1 MIDRPPQSILLCT
14 TPRSGSTLVCALL
27 RASGRGGAPESW
39 YRPADRDD
47 YAADWGIAR
56 ADGSYDPAAYRA
68 AAIAAGQGPDGTFGL
83 RLQADA
89 LAPLL
94 AELGGLYPGVRTD
107 RAVLEAAFGPCQ
119 FVYVR
124 RRDSVAQAVS
134 RLKAEQT
141 QIWHYDGTEPD
152 RAAAPLAYDAHR
164 IDAFR
169 EEAARGNAAW
179 EDWFRR
185 QNITPQRLVYEDFA
199 PRPAEAVRALL
210 AALGRPL
217 PAGTPLTVP
226 NRRMS
231 DATSADWAARYRADR
246 ATA

>member
-1 MIDRPPQSILLCT
+1 MIDRPPLSIILCT

-39 YRPADRDD
+39 YRAVDRDE
-47 YAADWGIAR
+47 YAADWGIQR
-56 ADGSYDPAAYRA
+56 TDGTYDPAAYRT
-68 AAIAAGQGPDGTFGL
+68 AAIRAGQGPDGTFGL
-83 RLQADA
+83 RLQADT

-94 AELGGLYPGVRTD
+94 TELAGLYPGERTD
-107 RAVLEAAFGPCQ
+107 RTLIEAAFGPCQ

-124 RRDSVAQAVS
+124 RHDSVAQAVS

-141 QIWHYDGTEPD
+141 QIWHHDGTEPE
-152 RAAAPLAYDAHR
+152 RAAAPLSYDARR

-169 EEAARGNAAW
+169 QEAASGNAAW

-185 QNITPQRLVYEDFA
+185 HNLTPHRLVYEEFA
-199 PRPAEAVRALL
+199 ARPADSVRALL

-217 PAGTPLTVP
+217 PAGAPLTVP

-231 DATSADWAARYRADR
+231 DETSADWAARYRTDR